1 MVYWIA
7 LFIAV
12 FITMYYKVSI
22 GYLYA
27 ITYYYSIVDVLLSEY
42 MDISNGLYITI
53 NVMYSIVKLTPQ
65 FLGQLCLVRGLSGI
79 DQQFIHYVHPLA
91 VSLLLVMIVMLA
103 RFSRKLSAFISRGI
117 IHVICFLLLSSY
129 TSVTITSLF
138 LVRYLK
144 YSNVDKLYTY

>member
-1 MVYWIA
+1 MIVLTVVYWIA

-79 DQQFIHYVHPLA
+79 NQQFIHYIHPLA
-91 VSLLLVMIVMLA
+91 VRLINAIMMIVM
-103 RFSRKLSAFISRGI
+103 
-117 IHVICFLLLSSY
+117 
-129 TSVTITSLF
+129 
-138 LVRYLK
+138 
-144 YSNVDKLYTY
+144 